1 MGKWAMQTSGT
12 SSQQGCSAIFINAT
26 QQPEMM
32 YVMCQTVAMSR
43 VRLGAGL
50 AGLCPHVLVTLLLEV
65 FTVIHSMG

>member
-1 MGKWAMQTSGT
+1 M
-12 SSQQGCSAIFINAT
+12 NAT

-32 YVMCQTVAMSR
+32 YVVCQTVAMSR

-50 AGLCPHVLVTLLLEV
+50 AGLCPHVLVTLLLGEV